1 MPKAEGKMTKEQEI
15 QRIVR
20 QIVKGYEPV
29 KVILF
34 GSYAYGQATEDS
46 DIDLLIIKE
55 TSERFID
62 RWVMVQEL
70 IADPERRIPV
80 EPIVVT
86 PDELNRRLTRG
97 DQFFQEIV
105 SRGKV
110 LYAA

>member
-1 MPKAEGKMTKEQEI
+1 MTREQEI
-15 QRIVR
+15 ERIVR
-20 QIVKGYEPV
+20 WIVEGYKPL

-34 GSYAYGQATEDS
+34 GSSISGEATEDS
-46 DIDLLIIKE
+46 DIDLLIVKE
-55 TSERFID
+55 TSGRFID
-62 RWVMVQEL
+62 RWVAVREL

-86 PDELNRRLTRG
+86 PSELQQRLAIG

-105 SRGKV
+105 TRGKL

>member
-1 MPKAEGKMTKEQEI
+1 MSGEQEI
-15 QRIVR
+15 ERIVR
-20 QIVKGYEPV
+20 RIVEGYQPL

-34 GSYAYGQATEDS
+34 GSHAYGEPTEDS
-46 DIDLLIIKE
+46 DIDLLIVKE

-62 RWVMVQEL
+62 RWVTVREL

-86 PDELNRRLTRG
+86 PGELQRRLSRG

-105 SRGKV
+105 ARGKL

>member
-1 MPKAEGKMTKEQEI
+1 MTVEHEI
-15 QRIVR
+15 ERIVR
-20 QIVKGYEPV
+20 RIVAEYRPL

-34 GSYAYGQATEDS
+34 GSCAYGAPHADS
-46 DIDLLIIKE
+46 DIDLLIIKK

-62 RWVMVQEL
+62 RWVAVQEL
-70 IADPERRIPV
+70 IADPERKIPV

-86 PDELNRRLTRG
+86 PDELNRRLARG

-105 SRGKV
+105 TRGKI

>member
-1 MPKAEGKMTKEQEI
+1 MTSRHEIEHIVKRIAEGYQ
-15 QRIVR
+15 
-20 QIVKGYEPV
+20 PL

-34 GSYAYGQATEDS
+34 GSYAYGEPTPDS
-46 DIDLLIIKE
+46 DIDLLIVKD

-62 RWVMVQEL
+62 RWVAVREL

-86 PDELNRRLTRG
+86 PDELQRRLARG

-105 SRGKV
+105 ARGKL
-110 LYAA
+110 LYGA

>member
-1 MPKAEGKMTKEQEI
+1 MTLEQQIEC
-15 QRIVR
+15 IVR
-20 QIVKGYEPV
+20 QIVEGYRPL

-34 GSYAYGQATEDS
+34 GSHAYGEPTEDS
-46 DIDLLIIKE
+46 DLDLLIVKE

-62 RWVMVQEL
+62 RWVAVQEL

-80 EPIVVT
+80 ESIVVT
-86 PDELNRRLTRG
+86 PGELQRHLTRG

-105 SRGKV
+105 ARGKL

>member
-1 MPKAEGKMTKEQEI
+1 MTAAHEI
-15 QRIVR
+15 ERIVR
-20 QIVKGYEPV
+20 RIAEGYKPL

-34 GSYAYGQATEDS
+34 GSYAYGEPTADS
-46 DIDLLIIKE
+46 DIDLLIVKE

-62 RWVMVQEL
+62 RWVAVQEL
-70 IADPERRIPV
+70 LADSERRTPV

-86 PDELNRRLTRG
+86 PDELNRRLARG

-105 SRGKV
+105 ARGKV

>member
-1 MPKAEGKMTKEQEI
+1 MTKEQEI

-46 DIDLLIIKE
+46 DIDRLIIKE

-62 RWVMVQEL
+62 RWVTVQEL
-70 IADPERRIPV
+70 IADAERKIPV
-80 EPIVVT
+80 EPIAVT
-86 PDELNRRLTRG
+86 PDELNRRLAA
-97 DQFFQEIV
+97 
-105 SRGKV
+105 RGKV